1 MYGWDE
7 VLVLPYTVLGATDSK
22 HFLNLTEATYRMGQ
36 RLGAEQIDTIHGVDE
51 RETAEGLAE
60 QVCVCARVRAGRAGA
75 GLGAEQSPRASR
87 ADAARGPRTGS
98 GDAAREIDDALRK
111 LPRHVLHVSATL
123 SASIVL

>member
-22 HFLNLTEATYRMGQ
+22 HFLNLTDATYRMGQ
-36 RLGAEQIDTIHGVDE
+36 RLSAEQIDTIHGVDE

-60 QVCVCARVRAGRAGA
+60 QVCVCVCARAGRAGA
-75 GLGAEQSPRASR
+75 GLGASPRASR

-98 GDAAREIDDALRK
+98 GDAAREVGDALRK